1 MSNTT
6 LKSIALKLGVS
17 VSTVSKAL
25 NDSHEISDKTKKKVT
40 KIAKNLNYK
49 PNFYA
54 KNLKKR
60 DNFVLG
66 VILPDLSDDFFLNV
80 LIGITEES
88 SKMKHRIMVYQSC
101 NDIQKEKNYTK
112 LLSDYIIDGL
122 IFSPITSKNF
132 LDKNKY
138 LKQLLNNDLP
148 IEIVNKEL
156 MTIVNSKSKKG
167 VKVGQ
172 DIAKKLINRIN
183 HPPNSIRRFLI
194 IIIYC

>member
-54 KNLKKR
+54 KNLKKK

-183 HPPNSIRRFLI
+183 HPPIQLGVS
-194 IIIYC
+194 